1 MTAPYFGLQFVQID
15 NDALPPV
22 LADFSIGAIVS
33 YSNDATASVFPL
45 DTPKAVNSAD
55 TSTLTALG
63 TGLLYKAVLR
73 VNANLAD
80 FEVSA
85 RLVIVRVLAVYES
98 DGVTLDEDATMA
110 NILGN
115 EAAGTGIWAL
125 LKAPQLT
132 QATPRLIIVPGFTG
146 QTKYAVVNPVVTAEG
161 QGYTHPVVTFN
172 PPGAEATA
180 TLGNAGA
187 TATAHATLGTGG
199 TAGEI
204 VSITV
209 DTGGNTYGATAPVVT
224 ITGGGG
230 TGATA
235 HAVLTAGVVSSILV
249 DNAGSGFTSAPTV
262 TIAAPPGGQ
271 VTSLTLTAPGGYAPG
286 TVVTVTIADSEGGTG
301 TGATASVS
309 LEQLANPV
317 CAILPSIASSLLAHS
332 LVSGPGTTVQDA
344 QAWRVTLPDEERLI
358 PQDDWEIIE
367 NLAGNGTEYID
378 GACRSLGLAIRTDFQ
393 NGGYPFHAWANQPI
407 VGALGVKRPDGF
419 SLTDGA
425 TDGQVLLAAGIGI
438 TARGDAQDTSIDD
451 SGYVA
456 ISVSNASSDTLY
468 NLYNKTRGNDFINLA
483 LLKSIRK
490 RLGKNNITRKGVDA
504 VLNDMT
510 VVNQTIMSLP
520 DPGIIGFKVMFNA
533 ADNTVAGLRAGKF
546 TVENDA
552 EVPAP
557 IIQVT
562 INRGLDADA
571 ETALLQQLASDGT
584 SGTAS

>member
-1 MTAPYFGLQFVQID
+1 MSAPFFGLQFVQVD

-45 DTPKAVNSAD
+45 DTPAAVNSAD
-55 TSTLTALG
+55 TSTLAALG

-73 VNANLAD
+73 VNAQLAD
-80 FEVSA
+80 FESSA
-85 RLVIVRVLAVYES
+85 RLVIVRVLAVYEQ
-98 DGVTLDEDATMA
+98 DGVTIDQDATMA

-125 LKAPQLT
+125 LKAPQLCQT
-132 QATPRLIIVPGFTG
+132 TPRLIIVPGFTG
-146 QTKYAVVNPVVTAEG
+146 QRKYAVVNPVVTAEG

-172 PPGAEATA
+172 PPGATA
-180 TLGNAGA
+180 TVTIGNAGA

-199 TAGEI
+199 TAGE
-204 VSITV
+204 VAGITV
-209 DTGGNTYGATAPVVT
+209 DTGGNTYGGTAPAVT
-224 ITGGGG
+224 LTGGGG

-235 HAVLTAGVVSSILV
+235 HAVLTAGVVSSIVV
-249 DNAGSGFTSAPTV
+249 DNAGSGYTSAPTV
-262 TIAAPPGGQ
+262 TVAAPPGGQ
-271 VTSLTLTAPGGYAPG
+271 VTALTLTGPGDYAPG
-286 TVVTVTIADSEGGTG
+286 TTVTVSIADSQGGTG
-301 TGATASVS
+301 TGATASVT

-317 CAILPSIASSLLAHS
+317 CALLPTIASGLLAHA

-344 QAWRVTLPDEERLI
+344 LAWHTTLPEEERLI

-367 NLAGNGTEYID
+367 SLSGNGTEYID

-393 NGGYPFHAWANQPI
+393 HAGYPFHAWANQPI

-456 ISVSNASSDTLY
+456 ISVSNASSDPLY

-490 RLGKNNITRKGVDA
+490 RLGTNNITRKGVDA

-510 VVNQTIMSLP
+510 VVNQTIMSLD
-520 DPGIIGFKVMFNA
+520 DPGIVGFKVKFNA